1 MPTPPATLDLMG
13 EVITVQTDTRE
24 QCVARLAHLCELL
37 DLTPTLFPTCSLGT
51 GRWMARA
58 APARRRPDDGEPEP
72 ERT

>member
-1 MPTPPATLDLMG
+1 MG

-24 QCVARLAHLCELL
+24 QCAARLAHLCELL

-58 APARRRPDDGEPEP
+58 APARQPDGAREHPDGEPE
-72 ERT
+72 RG